1 MTPTIDYVA
10 LGPVIAAAV
19 GAIAVL
25 VTDLVAPLRVRT
37 TATFTVAT
45 VAAAAALA
53 ASLELVGD
61 RRSTFCTPPATL
73 PGSVQVGQSCSYAVD
88 GVTVHLLV
96 LLSAAAVGTLLL
108 SVAYAR
114 EHQLPPGEYGF
125 LVLASL
131 TGALTLA
138 GSRDMIT
145 LLIGLETLTLPT
157 YALVGLRRRD
167 RASAEAAVKYLL
179 VSVTATAVTLL
190 GVALVYGLVGT
201 LHFDRI
207 AAAFGQRDEIRQ
219 LPLGAAAVVLVLGGF
234 AFKIAAVPF
243 HWWAPDVYQGA
254 PVPVAAYLATVS
266 KAGGVAGLLLV
277 TTVAFGPYREVWSA
291 ALAVLAVLSMT
302 WGNLV
307 ALRQRQVVRLLAWS
321 SVAQA
326 GYLLVPLGAVGADP
340 DLVPEAVA
348 ATVGY
353 LILYVAMNTG
363 AFACVTAA
371 GVTAI
376 EDLRGLARRSPLL
389 AGALAVFLLGLAGL
403 PPTLAGL
410 VAKVVVLRSA
420 LLGGAGWLAVA
431 VAVNTVIGLAY
442 YLRVVAVAF
451 STADRAPARLRLAPS
466 LAVAVTA
473 AFVVTALLSVAPGL
487 ALGLTP

>member
-1 MTPTIDYVA
+1 VSVDYAALAPVLAAA
-10 LGPVIAAAV
+10 LGAV
-19 GAIAVL
+19 AVL
-25 VTDLVAPLRVRT
+25 LVDLAAPLRVRT
-37 TATFTVAT
+37 TAVF
-45 VAAAAALA
+45 AAALA
-53 ASLELVGD
+53 GAGGSLAASLLLIGE
-61 RRSTFCTPPATL
+61 RRATFCTPPGTL
-73 PGSVQVGQSCSYAVD
+73 AGGVQVGRSCSYEVD
-88 GVTVHLLV
+88 GLTVHLLV

-114 EHQLPPGEYGF
+114 ERELPAGEYA
-125 LVLASL
+125 LLLLSSL

-138 GSRDMIT
+138 GARDMVT
-145 LLIGLETLTLPT
+145 LLVGLETLTLPT

-167 RASAEAAVKYLL
+167 RSAAEAAVKYLL

-207 AAAFGQRDEIRQ
+207 AAALGARADVRA
-219 LPLGAAAVVLVLGGF
+219 LPLGTAAVVLVLGGF

-277 TTVAFGPYREVWSA
+277 TTVAFGPYRQVWGP
-291 ALAVLAVLSMT
+291 ALAVLAVASMT

-307 ALRQRQVVRLLAWS
+307 ALRQRQAVRLLAWS
-321 SVAQA
+321 SVAHA
-326 GYLLVPLGAVGADP
+326 GYLLVPLGAVAARP
-340 DLVPEAVA
+340 DLVGEAVA

-353 LILYVAMNTG
+353 LVLYVVVNLG

-376 EDLRGLARRSPLL
+376 EDFRGLARRSPLL

-403 PPTLAGL
+403 PPTVAGL
-410 VAKVVVLRSA
+410 VAKVVVLRAA
-420 LLGGAGWLAVA
+420 LLGGAGWLALA

-442 YLRVVAVAF
+442 YLRLAVLPF
-451 STADRAPARLRLAPS
+451 RAAGGEQGRLRTAPS
-466 LAVAVTA
+466 LAAAVGA
-473 AFVVTALLSVAPGL
+473 ALVVTVLLSVVPQL
-487 ALGLTP
+487 ALGLTR

>member
-1 MTPTIDYVA
+1 M
-10 LGPVIAAAV
+10 
-19 GAIAVL
+19 
-25 VTDLVAPLRVRT
+25 
-37 TATFTVAT
+37 
-45 VAAAAALA
+45 
-53 ASLELVGD
+53 
-61 RRSTFCTPPATL
+61 
-73 PGSVQVGQSCSYAVD
+73 
-88 GVTVHLLV
+88 
-96 LLSAAAVGTLLL
+96 
-108 SVAYAR
+108 
-114 EHQLPPGEYGF
+114 
-125 LVLASL
+125 
-131 TGALTLA
+131 
-138 GSRDMIT
+138 
-145 LLIGLETLTLPT
+145 
-157 YALVGLRRRD
+157 
-167 RASAEAAVKYLL
+167 
-179 VSVTATAVTLL
+179 
-190 GVALVYGLVGT
+190 
-201 LHFDRI
+201 
-207 AAAFGQRDEIRQ
+207 
-219 LPLGAAAVVLVLGGF
+219 LVLGGF

-307 ALRQRQVVRLLAWS
+307 ALRQRQAVRLLAWS

-376 EDLRGLARRSPLL
+376 EDFRGLARRSPLL
-389 AGALAVFLLGLAGL
+389 AGALAVFLLGPGRPAADAGRARRQGGGAAVRAARRRRLARRRGRGQHGDRPRVL
-403 PPTLAGL
+403 PP
-410 VAKVVVLRSA
+410 RSPPSPSA
-420 LLGGAGWLAVA
+420 
-431 VAVNTVIGLAY
+431 
-442 YLRVVAVAF
+442 
-451 STADRAPARLRLAPS
+451 TADRAPARLRLAPS